1 MLYNEDTIAAI
12 STPMGYG
19 GISIVRI
26 SGKEAFAICDKLFVR
41 PNEQSFSDQSVGTI
55 CYGHIVNNQGDILDE
70 VLVSKMKAPHTF
82 TAEDVAEINCHGG
95 LNAVKSVLD
104 EILRNGARVAQAGE
118 FTKRAFINGRIDL
131 SQAEAVSDIITAKT
145 ALSTKAALS
154 QLSGVLSDEIDSIKQ
169 MLLTLLADLEVTI
182 QYPEY
187 DVPDMDNE
195 ELQST
200 LRKIQEKIS
209 QLIDSY
215 KTGEILREG
224 LKVVIA
230 GKPNVGKS
238 LLLNRLIKK
247 NKAIVTDIPGTTR
260 DAIDEYMSL
269 GGIPIILI
277 DTAGIRDSED
287 IVESI
292 GIQKTK
298 DSIEKADLVIFV
310 TDISAP
316 LSAEDQEIYES
327 IRDKDHIVVLNKADA
342 PVVSET
348 ESYFAEADSVI
359 ISALTKEGLP
369 SLEAKLSEFV
379 LGENKDIVAEAV
391 VSNARHKTLLESA
404 KASINGALDA
414 LIQGLPVDLIE
425 TDIRDTWASLGM
437 ITGETADEDIIN
449 EIFSKF
455 CLGK

>member
-1 MLYNEDTIAAI
+1 MLYNEDTIAAV

-41 PNEQSFSDQSVGTI
+41 PNEQRFSDQSVGTI
-55 CYGHIVNNQGDILDE
+55 CYGHIINGQGEILDE

-104 EILRNGARVAQAGE
+104 EVLRNGARAAEAGE

-154 QLSGVLSDEIDSIKQ
+154 QLSGVLSDEIDNIKQ

-187 DVPDMDNE
+187 DVPDMDNA

-200 LRKIQEKIS
+200 LEKIQEKIK

-260 DAIDEYMSL
+260 DAIDEYISL
-269 GGIPIILI
+269 GGIPIVLI

-316 LSAEDQEIYES
+316 LSVEDNEIYES
-327 IRDKDHIVVLNKADA
+327 IRDKEHIVVLNKADA

-348 ESYFAEADSVI
+348 ESYFIESDSIV

-369 SLEAKLSEFV
+369 ALEGKLSEFV
-379 LGENKDIVAEAV
+379 LGEKKNIIAEAV

-404 KASINGALDA
+404 QASVNGALDA
-414 LIQGLPVDLIE
+414 LRQGLPVDLIE
-425 TDIRDTWASLGM
+425 TDIRDTWQSLGM

>member
-1 MLYNEDTIAAI
+1 MLYNEDTIAAV

-41 PNEQSFSDQSVGTI
+41 PNDQRFSDQSVGTI
-55 CYGHIVNNQGDILDE
+55 CYGHIVNDQGEILDE

-104 EILRNGARVAQAGE
+104 EVLRSGARAADAGE

-145 ALSTKAALS
+145 TLSTKAALS

-200 LRKIQEKIS
+200 LNKIQDKIK

-269 GGIPIILI
+269 GGIPIVLI

-316 LSAEDQEIYES
+316 LSTEDKEIYGS

-348 ESYFAEADSVI
+348 ESYFSEADSIV

-369 SLEAKLSEFV
+369 ALETKLSEFV
-379 LGENKDIVAEAV
+379 LGEKKDIIAEAV

-404 KASINGALDA
+404 QASINGALDA

-425 TDIRDTWASLGM
+425 TDIRDTWESLGM

>member
-1 MLYNEDTIAAI
+1 MLYNEDTIAAV

-41 PNEQSFSDQSVGTI
+41 PNKQRFSDQSVGTI
-55 CYGHIVNNQGDILDE
+55 RYGHIVNGQGEILDE

-95 LNAVKSVLD
+95 LNAVKNVLD
-104 EILRNGARVAQAGE
+104 EVLRNGARAAEAGE

-154 QLSGVLSDEIDSIKQ
+154 QLSGVLSDEIDNIKQ

-187 DVPDMDNE
+187 DVPDMDSE
-195 ELQST
+195 ELQTT

-260 DAIDEYMSL
+260 DAIDEYISL
-269 GGIPIILI
+269 GGIPIVLI

-287 IVESI
+287 VVESI

-316 LSAEDQEIYES
+316 LSIEDKEIYGS
-327 IRDKDHIVVLNKADA
+327 IRDKEHFVVLNKADA

-348 ESYFAEADSVI
+348 ESFFAEDRQHHHLSTDERRPPHFGSKAVR
-359 ISALTKEGLP
+359 LRTRRKERYH
-369 SLEAKLSEFV
+369 SRSRCVKRA
-379 LGENKDIVAEAV
+379 A
-391 VSNARHKTLLESA
+391 
-404 KASINGALDA
+404 
-414 LIQGLPVDLIE
+414 
-425 TDIRDTWASLGM
+425 
-437 ITGETADEDIIN
+437 
-449 EIFSKF
+449 
-455 CLGK
+455 